1 MENGIALST
10 KDNMIGTLNKKILT
24 MEDRYKSAAN
34 EIKSKDEFFK
44 QHLIGRTQSLDIKE
58 YIENTLAKY
67 QQSFSSSREE
77 ELATELQKSLKKL
90 ELYEKYA

>member
-24 MEDRYKSAAN
+24 MEDRYKSAVN

-44 QHLIGRTQSLDIKE
+44 QHLIGRTQNLDIKE